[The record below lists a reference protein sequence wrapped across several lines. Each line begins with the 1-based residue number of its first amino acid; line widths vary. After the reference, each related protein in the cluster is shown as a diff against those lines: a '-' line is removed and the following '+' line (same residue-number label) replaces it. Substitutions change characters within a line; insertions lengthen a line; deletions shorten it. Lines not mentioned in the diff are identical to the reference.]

1 VPALDY
7 RAGDRWLYAVTWVA
21 VLTLPF
27 MDLEVFQAG
36 GKSIVLPYITA
47 VALLPIALIRPRAV
61 FTFVVSLP
69 ETRSLLL
76 WLGLA
81 AWSSYLTFLS
91 TQRGDL
97 LAANER
103 QLLNIVLMLVQF
115 LGFAFVLAT
124 LPRPLVGRLV
134 NLAALTALVGAFF
147 SFYQLASVYA
157 PLPGADFARTSNLY
171 FKANTL
177 NLSGGGSWAGV
188 PRPTGTA
195 PEPTFWGGFLLVMG
209 AYYLGR
215 LCVRRRG
222 VDWLASGVV
231 AVAIVTTF
239 SRAAFVGCLFV
250 GLVLIATR
258 GGRYIPRRAAATIVV
273 LACGA
278 SLVPAVLAPWLR
290 EFATDLSAVERLSS
304 AATAL
309 ELAFAFPMFG
319 IGPGSIDAFVD
330 RYMVLLDFYERVAF
344 SRLYSFFH
352 VVLVGT
358 GGVGMVVFMVFLRRT
373 MSGFDGDTPRVH
385 HDPEWQAIRF
395 GAFLSAAAALG
406 TWTVSPA
413 YNFTFLWFALGAAA
427 VLGRRAEPE
436 SPDPCRQEP
445 ALARA

>member
-1 VPALDY
+1 MSTPES
-7 RAGDRWLYAVTWVA
+7 RAGDRWLYGVA
-21 VLTLPF
+21 AIAILTLPF
-27 MDLEVFQAG
+27 MDFEVFQAG

-47 VALLPIALIRPRAV
+47 AAVLPLALIRPRAV
-61 FTFVVSLP
+61 FAFTVTLP

-81 AWSSYLTFLS
+81 TWSSYLTFLS

-103 QLLNIVLMLVQF
+103 QLLNVVLMLIQF

-124 LPRPLVGRLV
+124 LPRPMVGRLV
-134 NLAALTALVGAFF
+134 NLAALTALVGALF
-147 SFYQLASVYA
+147 SFYQLASVYV
-157 PLPGADFARTSNLY
+157 PLPAADFARNSNLY
-171 FKANTL
+171 FKADTL
-177 NLSGGGSWAGV
+177 NLTGGGSWAGV

-215 LCVRRRG
+215 VCVRRRG
-222 VDWLASGVV
+222 IDWLACGVV
-231 AVAIVTTF
+231 ALAIFTTF
-239 SRAAFVGCLFV
+239 SRAAFVGCAFV
-250 GLVLIATR
+250 ALVLVATR

-273 LACGA
+273 LACGT
-278 SLVPAVLAPWLR
+278 SLVPAVFAAWLR

-309 ELAFAFPMFG
+309 ELTFAFPLFG
-319 IGPGSIDAFVD
+319 IGPGSIDAYVD

-358 GGVGMVVFMVFLRRT
+358 GIIGMIVFLVFLWRT
-373 MSGFDGDTPRVH
+373 MSRFDGDTPRTRQ
-385 HDPEWQAIRF
+385 DPEWQAVRF
-395 GAFLSAAAALG
+395 GAFLSATAALG

-427 VLGRRAEPE
+427 VLGRRFDPE
-436 SPDPCRQEP
+436 SVETGRGEP